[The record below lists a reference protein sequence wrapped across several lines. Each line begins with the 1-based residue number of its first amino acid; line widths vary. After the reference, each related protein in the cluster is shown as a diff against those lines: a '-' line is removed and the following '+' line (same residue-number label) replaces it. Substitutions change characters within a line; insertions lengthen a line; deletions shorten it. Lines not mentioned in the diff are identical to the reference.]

1 MKEVTYE
8 TQCTNNN
15 SPKSITTTNN
25 TPVTVNCF
33 TALSELLCH
42 QLLHDRPNHQE
53 RLITILAGIV
63 KDFLLSRSH
72 SNISVAQAS
81 THPTNLVTPTTVN
94 TILTDT
100 NQQNP
105 TDISSQQ
112 STTDIQS
119 SHVAES
125 VPTSIPEEQ
134 SSSTQPPVSN
144 SSNNLMNPL
153 RPQVIETLCQ
163 LVLAPKFSE
172 TARIM
177 TTQLITD
184 LAQANQN
191 MKELILRLLS
201 ITAGQLISNI
211 SDQLQ
216 VLLIVYR

>member
-15 SPKSITTTNN
+15 SPKSITTANT

-33 TALSELLCH
+33 TALSDLLCH

-100 NQQNP
+100 NQQ
-105 TDISSQQ
+105 
-112 STTDIQS
+112 
-119 SHVAES
+119 VRE
-125 VPTSIPEEQ
+125 
-134 SSSTQPPVSN
+134 
-144 SSNNLMNPL
+144 
-153 RPQVIETLCQ
+153 
-163 LVLAPKFSE
+163 
-172 TARIM
+172 
-177 TTQLITD
+177 
-184 LAQANQN
+184 
-191 MKELILRLLS
+191 
-201 ITAGQLISNI
+201 
-211 SDQLQ
+211 
-216 VLLIVYR
+216 VYTMFI